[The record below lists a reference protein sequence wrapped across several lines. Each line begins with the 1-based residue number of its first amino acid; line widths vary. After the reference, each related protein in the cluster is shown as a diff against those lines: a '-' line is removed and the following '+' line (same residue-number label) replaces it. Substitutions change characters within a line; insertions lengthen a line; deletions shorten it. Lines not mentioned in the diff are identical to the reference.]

1 MAGDIQYQPQ
11 IAALLDR
18 FKAGAQLYAES
29 IEIEDN
35 EAADEGKMS
44 SRAAVQALDAKGPH
58 GRDVLI
64 PLLDD
69 PDPAIRVA
77 GGLRVQS
84 SDGLRL
90 LSVQGRA
97 AWADPPPG
105 EGARAARHSGD
116 GDQPGRRDDVAGD

>member
-11 IAALLDR
+11 IAALLAD
-18 FKAGAQLYAES
+18 FKAGAQLYAEA

-35 EAADEGKMS
+35 EAADEGKMA
-44 SRAAVQALDAKGPH
+44 SRAAVQALDAQGPH

-77 GGLRVQS
+77 AAAYLVKIVPQRALAELRNIQ
-84 SDGLRL
+84 DTCRTRTHMTAFHL
-90 LSVQGRA
+90 L
-97 AWADPPPG
+97 WAY
-105 EGARAARHSGD
+105 EHGD
-116 GDQPGRRDDVAGD
+116 LNL